1 MALWGKGDP
10 RWIVEEREDST
21 NTNNWHWTEKN
32 VTKNSEKLWKE
43 ELLALNINNG
53 DVGNIKIK
61 ETTKCEGDVILSN
74 RKGKVINYF
83 ELIIECK
90 WEAKLVSET
99 DDDQK
104 ASGTLKIPNISEE
117 NDADDI
123 EVEVSLNKN
132 TKYGQTCKTAV
143 RKQGLKLIQAIY
155 TLFREKLKT
164 DFCQGMILPTKKSDP
179 TKMDGNAKAAAKVS
193 VDKAK
198 QERHADVANPK
209 TTKPESKKSEPKK
222 QESKPA
228 GNASKDGVK
237 IETCTVNAKSDF
249 KCSPD
254 DLYLVL
260 TNQDRTSAFTR
271 SQAKVNGIANG
282 DYSIFDG
289 FITGKF
295 LDLTRP
301 TQIKMEWRQKD
312 WPEGHFSTVTIDLKS
327 GDGCTVLSLAQTGVP
342 KQKKSETEIGWTQKY
357 FSPIKMTFGFQSF
370 LI

>member
-123 EVEVSLNKN
+123 EV
-132 TKYGQTCKTAV
+132 
-143 RKQGLKLIQAIY
+143 
-155 TLFREKLKT
+155 
-164 DFCQGMILPTKKSDP
+164 
-179 TKMDGNAKAAAKVS
+179 
-193 VDKAK
+193 
-198 QERHADVANPK
+198 
-209 TTKPESKKSEPKK
+209 
-222 QESKPA
+222 
-228 GNASKDGVK
+228 
-237 IETCTVNAKSDF
+237 
-249 KCSPD
+249 
-254 DLYLVL
+254 
-260 TNQDRTSAFTR
+260 
-271 SQAKVNGIANG
+271 
-282 DYSIFDG
+282 
-289 FITGKF
+289 
-295 LDLTRP
+295 
-301 TQIKMEWRQKD
+301 
-312 WPEGHFSTVTIDLKS
+312 
-327 GDGCTVLSLAQTGVP
+327 
-342 KQKKSETEIGWTQKY
+342 
-357 FSPIKMTFGFQSF
+357 
-370 LI
+370 